1 MDNQN
6 DRDIYVIPP
15 NFVDT
20 GTFFGGMFKARNVI
34 EAGILAGGTG
44 IPVFLFLPAGLTVR
58 VIVLCLTS
66 LPLALL
72 ALIGI
77 SGESLTSFLAIFLKY
92 LRNRR
97 VVGGDGEEAQGQ
109 KGKPRRAKSQRAGD
123 KASGRDKRTAAE
135 AEGNAQEACIAGDKS
150 SAGKGTRG
158 GMRTEDAWGTQQP
171 GGIAVP
177 QGLKNPDGDW
187 QADGRG
193 GQQKDERDSLQ
204 RSQREPS
211 RAGNYQEMCV
221 ETHPERREDV
231 SRKHTSSRNDSK
243 DSMDRKNN
251 KGRKDSK
258 GSIGGISGWR
268 RTGEED
274 FPEEF
279 DQVKGYEIRQKLRP
293 SQGRRSRDEWD
304 EKPRRMRND
313 GTESL
318 EDKGQDRRRQGG
330 NVEKRDRQEKTS
342 RQVKTNRQEKTNGQG
357 ADRQGKSSRLAEA
370 EQCHIGRHGRCKK
383 DAGRMQENLNAGSQ
397 KQDRAKHRSS
407 AKAKHQPQAF
417 WNPVAEFLPIS
428 KVENGMIYTK
438 DHRYV
443 KVVEVVPI
451 NFLLRS
457 AREQRGI
464 IYSFVSYLK
473 ISPVKLQFKVLTR
486 RADIG
491 RHISTVRKEM
501 AQETNGQCR
510 LMQEDYLQFVQQIS
524 SREAVTRR
532 FFLIFE
538 YEPWDARRGDEEAEA
553 ISQLQ
558 GAVRTASNYL
568 RQCGNEVI
576 VPDNED
582 EFTVDVL
589 YNLLCRNESAVKPL
603 TRKVQEVAAEYRS
616 FIGEDF
622 YRKGTGNGLYQKAV
636 RDGME
641 NNFGQGDAEDSFQH
655 GNSIPAVDFFAPKSI
670 DFTHGHHIC
679 IDGLYYAYLMVPS
692 DGYRSQV
699 PAGWLS
705 LMVNAGDGIDLDM
718 FLSRQPK
725 ELIIQ
730 KVGQQLR
737 INRSR
742 IKDASDTNTDFDDID
757 SAIRSGY
764 FLKEGL
770 ANNEDF
776 YYMNLLITVTASTVD
791 DLEWKV
797 NEMKKLLLSQ
807 DMRASA
813 CHFREEQAF
822 LSTLP
827 LVSVEKK
834 LYGRSRRNLLTGGA
848 AGCYPFTSYEMC
860 DDNGILLGVNKYNSS
875 LIIVDIFNS
884 AVYKNANMAI
894 LGTSGA
900 GKTFTMQL
908 MALRMRRKGIPIFI
922 IAPLKGHEFHRA
934 CANVGGEFIQVSPAS
949 PHCIN
954 VMEIRQVDRSVSAL
968 LDGPG
973 ITLSELAGKIQR
985 LHIFFSLL
993 IPDMTHEERQ
1003 LLDEAMIHTYNAKGI
1018 THDNG
1023 SLADPDCPGRYREMP
1038 VLGDLYRVLKGSPDT
1053 QRLANILNRL
1063 VNGSAST
1070 FNQQTN
1076 VSLQNKYTVLD
1087 ISSLTGDLLTVG
1099 MFVALDFV
1107 WDRAKED
1114 RTEEKT
1120 IFIDECWQLLSGAGA
1135 TGTRLAGDFVLEI
1148 FKTIRG
1154 YGGSAVC
1161 ASQDLN
1167 DFFNLDGGRFG
1178 KGIINNS
1185 KTKIIL
1191 NLEDEEAVRV
1201 QDALHLSDA
1210 EVMEITHFE
1219 RGNGLISTNSN
1230 NIMVEFKA
1238 SPLEKE
1244 LITTDRRELK
1254 ELVERMRQGDGAGLE

>member
-1 MDNQN
+1 MNNQN
-6 DRDIYVIPP
+6 DHDTYIIPP
-15 NFVDT
+15 NFIDT

-34 EAGILAGGTG
+34 EAGILAAVTG
-44 IPVFLFLPAGLTVR
+44 LPVFLFLPFSLTAR
-58 VIVLCLTS
+58 IIVLCLTS
-66 LPLALL
+66 LPLALF

-77 SGESLTSFLAIFLKY
+77 SGESLSSFLVIFLKY
-92 LRNRR
+92 IKNRR
-97 VVGGDGEEAQGQ
+97 IVGGGEGLEGRKNTAAV
-109 KGKPRRAKSQRAGD
+109 KRNKKSDR
-123 KASGRDKRTAAE
+123 KENVASGENTVSD
-135 AEGNAQEACIAGDKS
+135 GAG
-150 SAGKGTRG
+150 
-158 GMRTEDAWGTQQP
+158 Q
-171 GGIAVP
+171 
-177 QGLKNPDGDW
+177 N
-187 QADGRG
+187 
-193 GQQKDERDSLQ
+193 Q
-204 RSQREPS
+204 RS
-211 RAGNYQEMCV
+211 V
-221 ETHPERREDV
+221 
-231 SRKHTSSRNDSK
+231 
-243 DSMDRKNN
+243 RKNSP
-251 KGRKDSK
+251 RKNSSV
-258 GSIGGISGWR
+258 GSISGWHR
-268 RTGEED
+268 KGEDD
-274 FPEEF
+274 FPAEF
-279 DQVKGYEIRQKLRP
+279 DQIKGYEIRQKLRP
-293 SQGRRSRDEWD
+293 GQSSKKQATKSQGR
-304 EKPRRMRND
+304 KPAQTGKKASHHQKQKRTPVKSDRA
-313 GTESL
+313 
-318 EDKGQDRRRQGG
+318 DRR
-330 NVEKRDRQEKTS
+330 KTDRKKNPAPKKTLRTQE
-342 RQVKTNRQEKTNGQG
+342 
-357 ADRQGKSSRLAEA
+357 
-370 EQCHIGRHGRCKK
+370 
-383 DAGRMQENLNAGSQ
+383 
-397 KQDRAKHRSS
+397 
-407 AKAKHQPQAF
+407 PQF
-417 WNPVAEFLPIS
+417 TFLNPVAEYLPVT
-428 KVENGMIYTK
+428 KVENGVIYTK

-443 KVVEVVPI
+443 KVVEVIPI

-457 AREQRGI
+457 AREQRSI

-491 RHISTVRKEM
+491 RHMDTVRREM
-501 AQETNGQCR
+501 AQETNEQCR
-510 LMQEDYLQFVQQIS
+510 LMQEDYLQFIQQIG

-538 YEPWDARRGDEEAEA
+538 YEPWSGNRRANEEGEA
-553 ISQLQ
+553 IGSLQ
-558 GAVRTASNYL
+558 SAVHTASNYL

-582 EFTVDVL
+582 EFTIDVL

-603 TRKVQEVAAEYRS
+603 PVRAKEVVAQYLA
-616 FIGEDF
+616 
-622 YRKGTGNGLYQKAV
+622 NG
-636 RDGME
+636 RESETD
-641 NNFGQGDAEDSFQH
+641 H
-655 GNSIPAVDFFAPKSI
+655 IPAGEFISPKSI
-670 DFTHGHHIC
+670 DFTHGRYIC
-679 IDGLYYAYLMVPS
+679 IDGLYYAYLLIPS
-692 DGYRSQV
+692 DGYKTQV

-725 ELIIQ
+725 ERIIQ

-776 YYMNLLITVTASTVD
+776 YFMNLLVTITAPNEE

-797 NEMKKLLLSQ
+797 SEMKKLLLSQ
-807 DMRASA
+807 DMRAVS

-822 LSTLP
+822 LTALP
-827 LVSVEKK
+827 LVSVEKG
-834 LYGRSRRNLLTGGA
+834 LYERGKRNLLTGGA
-848 AGCYPFTSYEMC
+848 ASCYPFTSYEMC

-934 CANVGGEFIQVSPAS
+934 CANVGGEFIQISPAS

-954 VMEIRQVDRSVSAL
+954 VMEIRQVDRTVNEL

-973 ITLSELAGKIQR
+973 IQLSELAEKIQR

-1003 LLDEAMIHTYNAKGI
+1003 LLDEALIRTYNKKGI
-1018 THDNG
+1018 THDNV
-1023 SLADPDCPGRYREMP
+1023 SLTDPEDPERYKEMP
-1038 VLGDLYRVLKGSPDT
+1038 VLGDLYEILKKSAPT
-1053 QRLANILNRL
+1053 KRLANILNRL
-1063 VNGSAST
+1063 VGGSAST

-1076 VSLQNKYTVLD
+1076 VSLDNRYTVLD

-1167 DFFNLDGGRFG
+1167 DFFNLDEGRFG

-1191 NLEDEEAVRV
+1191 NLEDDEAMRV
-1201 QDALHLSDA
+1201 QSALHLSDA
-1210 EVMEITHFE
+1210 EIMEVTHFE
-1219 RGNGLISTNSN
+1219 RGNGLISTNNN

-1238 SPLEKE
+1238 SPLEKD

-1254 ELVERMRQGDGAGLE
+1254 NLVERMRQQNVAG